1 MATKERYIITGI
13 SVQLTVLQEKKGNS
27 YSPSFPSWMKNL
39 FFFLSF
45 PVSYVMRY
53 FEFLSIFDVPPRLA
67 SFSFEDLFLFS
78 MFSLKIWHGSRTYH
92 SSHLPKSDIET
103 TK

>member
-1 MATKERYIITGI
+1 MNEEIGFFF
-13 SVQLTVLQEKKGNS
+13 VFL
-27 YSPSFPSWMKNL
+27 
-39 FFFLSF
+39 FFLSF

-78 MFSLKIWHGSRTYH
+78 MFSLKI
-92 SSHLPKSDIET
+92 
-103 TK
+103 

>member
-1 MATKERYIITGI
+1 MATQERYIITGI
-13 SVQLTVLQEKKGNS
+13 SVQFTV
-27 YSPSFPSWMKNL
+27 

-92 SSHLPKSDIET
+92 SSHFPKSDIET

>member
-39 FFFLSF
+39 FFFLFFFSVF
-45 PVSYVMRY
+45 SGKLRY
-53 FEFLSIFDVPPRLA
+53 A
-67 SFSFEDLFLFS
+67 LFLIS
-78 MFSLKIWHGSRTYH
+78 QYIWCSAEVGQFQ
-92 SSHLPKSDIET
+92 L
-103 TK
+103 